1 MAPSTDGPAAVTDAT
16 TTDSTTTDMY
26 VDEKA
31 GSGLQ
36 RTAQNDG
43 DDYGIKAE
51 PSAQVVD
58 RRPDVGPNYDD
69 DTFPPGGVDANNV
82 VFWDGPDDPENPYNW
97 KPRVKVFNCV
107 LISALTFVT
116 PLASSMFAPGVPKL
130 MRDFKSDSK
139 ELAAFCVSVYILG
152 FAAGP
157 MLFAPL
163 SELYGR
169 TRIYHIANVGFIAFL
184 IGCALAPTLNALIIF
199 RFLSG
204 VFGSCPVTN
213 GGGSIS
219 DMILQQHRG
228 AAMAGF
234 SIGPLLGPI
243 IGPVVGGIVAERL
256 SWRWVFWVLVI
267 LSSFLSLVFLAF
279 SRETYAPVLL
289 QRKTDRLRRENIIN
303 NNNHNNHN
311 NHNAAALLRSKLD
324 AGLTPR
330 ELFLR
335 AILRPFKLLV
345 FSPICAICNVFVGI
359 AYGYLYIMF
368 TSITPLFEQQ
378 YGFDGVR
385 AGLAFLGLGVGSMLG
400 VAYFSSASDGYIK
413 KRAKEAGELAADDD
427 EDGGGGGGGG
437 DGEEVM
443 ARRRPSVGAIKPEYR
458 LPPLRLGAVLLPV
471 GLFIYGWTAQYKVH
485 WIVPIIGTT
494 IMGVGNLV
502 IFMSLQLYLV
512 DTFTIYAASALAA
525 NSVVRSLLG
534 AVLPLAGGPMY
545 EKLGLGWGNSLL
557 AFIAVALIPVPWL
570 FMRYGEFLR
579 KRFAIETL

>member
-1 MAPSTDGPAAVTDAT
+1 MPTSTDGPAAVTDAT

-31 GSGLQ
+31 GRGPQ
-36 RTAQNDG
+36 HAAQNDG
-43 DDYGIKAE
+43 NNYGIKSE
-51 PSAQVVD
+51 PTARVVD
-58 RRPDVGPNYDD
+58 RRTDVGPNYD
-69 DTFPPGGVDANNV
+69 VDANV

-97 KPRVKVFNCV
+97 KPWVKVFNCV

-130 MRDFKSDSK
+130 MREFKSDSK

-169 TRIYHIANVGFIAFL
+169 TRIYHISNVGFIAFL
-184 IGCALAPTLNALIIF
+184 IGCALAPTLNALILF

-267 LSSFLSLVFLAF
+267 LSSLLSLAFLAF

-289 QRKTDRLRRENIIN
+289 QRKTDRLRRENIN
-303 NNNHNNHN
+303 
-311 NHNAAALLRSKLD
+311 NAAALLRSKLD
-324 AGLTPR
+324 AGLPPR

-413 KRAKEAGELAADDD
+413 KKAKEAAELAADDD
-427 EDGGGGGGGG
+427 DDDGGEAG
-437 DGEEVM
+437 M

-458 LPPLRLGAVLLPV
+458 LPPLRLGAVLLPA

-485 WIVPIIGTT
+485 WIVPIIGTA

-579 KRFAIETL
+579 KRFAIENL

>member
-1 MAPSTDGPAAVTDAT
+1 
-16 TTDSTTTDMY
+16 
-26 VDEKA
+26 
-31 GSGLQ
+31 
-36 RTAQNDG
+36 
-43 DDYGIKAE
+43 
-51 PSAQVVD
+51 
-58 RRPDVGPNYDD
+58 
-69 DTFPPGGVDANNV
+69 
-82 VFWDGPDDPENPYNW
+82 
-97 KPRVKVFNCV
+97 
-107 LISALTFVT
+107 
-116 PLASSMFAPGVPKL
+116 
-130 MRDFKSDSK
+130 
-139 ELAAFCVSVYILG
+139 
-152 FAAGP
+152 

-219 DMILQQHRG
+219 DMIIQQHRG

-267 LSSFLSLVFLAF
+267 LSSLLSLVFLAF

-289 QRKTDRLRRENIIN
+289 QRKTDRLRRENINNNIN
-303 NNNHNNHN
+303 N
-311 NHNAAALLRSKLD
+311 NAAALLRSKLD

-400 VAYFSSASDGYIK
+400 VAYFSSASDRYIK
-413 KRAKEAGELAADDD
+413 KKAKEAGDLAADDD
-427 EDGGGGGGGG
+427 DG
-437 DGEEVM
+437 DGEEGMV
-443 ARRRPSVGAIKPEYR
+443 RRRPSVGAIKPEYR

-494 IMGVGNLV
+494 IMG
-502 IFMSLQLYLV
+502 SLQLYLV

-579 KRFAIETL
+579 KRFAIENL

>member
-1 MAPSTDGPAAVTDAT
+1 MPTSTDGPAAVTDAT
-16 TTDSTTTDMY
+16 ATDSTTTDMY

-31 GSGLQ
+31 GRGPQHAPQSNGNSYGLKSEP
-36 RTAQNDG
+36 TAH
-43 DDYGIKAE
+43 
-51 PSAQVVD
+51 VVD
-58 RRPDVGPNYDD
+58 RRTDAGPNYDD
-69 DTFPPGGVDANNV
+69 DADMLPPGAGVDTNNV

-97 KPRVKVFNCV
+97 KPWVKVFNCV

-130 MRDFKSDSK
+130 MREFKSDSK

-169 TRIYHIANVGFIAFL
+169 TRIYHISNVGFIAFL

-267 LSSFLSLVFLAF
+267 LSSLLSLVFLAF

-289 QRKTDRLRRENIIN
+289 QRKTDRLRRENINIIN
-303 NNNHNNHN
+303 NSN
-311 NHNAAALLRSKLD
+311 NAAALLRSKLD

-385 AGLAFLGLGVGSMLG
+385 AGLAFLGLGLGSMLG

-413 KRAKEAGELAADDD
+413 KKAKEAAELAADDGD
-427 EDGGGGGGGG
+427 DDGGEAG
-437 DGEEVM
+437 M
-443 ARRRPSVGAIKPEYR
+443 PRRRPSVGAIKPEYR
-458 LPPLRLGAVLLPV
+458 LPPLRLGAVLLPA

-485 WIVPIIGTT
+485 WIVPIIGTA

-579 KRFAIETL
+579 KRFAIENL

>member
-1 MAPSTDGPAAVTDAT
+1 MATSANAAPALDRPVNVEAT
-16 TTDSTTTDMY
+16 SGDDSATEMN

-31 GSGLQ
+31 DG
-36 RTAQNDG
+36 TAG
-43 DDYGIKAE
+43 PGPPPEDDSTTKKDNAKAE
-51 PSAQVVD
+51 ATEQQIDYSATA
-58 RRPDVGPNYDD
+58 GPR
-69 DTFPPGGVDANNV
+69 PPGLDDEGI
-82 VFWDGPDDPENPYNW
+82 VFWDGDDDPHNPYNW
-97 KPRVKVFNCV
+97 PNWVKVFNCV

-116 PLASSMFAPGVPKL
+116 PLASSMFAPGVPNL
-130 MRDFKSDSK
+130 MREFHSSSE

-169 TRIYHIANVGFIAFL
+169 TRIYHVANIGFIAFL
-184 IGCALAPTLNALIIF
+184 IGCALAPSLKALIVF

-219 DMILQQHRG
+219 DMITQRNRG

-234 SIGPLLGPI
+234 SVGPLLGPI
-243 IGPVVGGIVAERL
+243 IGPVVGGVVADKL
-256 SWRWVFWVLVI
+256 SWRWVFWVLAA
-267 LSSFLSLVFLAF
+267 LAGALALLFLLLA
-279 SRETYAPVLL
+279 RETYAPVLL
-289 QRKTDRLRRENIIN
+289 QRKTDRLCKETGD
-303 NNNHNNHN
+303 
-311 NHNAAALLRSKLD
+311 LTLRSKLD
-324 AGLTPR
+324 AGLAPG
-330 ELFLR
+330 ELFTR
-335 AILRPFKLLV
+335 AILRPFKLLA
-345 FSPICAICNVFVGI
+345 FSPICAICNVFVGV

-368 TSITPLFEQQ
+368 TSITPLFQRQ
-378 YGFDGVR
+378 YGFDGIH

-400 VAYFSSASDGYIK
+400 VGYFSSASDRYMK
-413 KRAKEAGELAADDD
+413 KKAREAGEAAAVDEELA
-427 EDGGGGGGGG
+427 
-437 DGEEVM
+437 
-443 ARRRPSVGAIKPEYR
+443 RRPSVSAMKPEHR
-458 LPPLRLGAVLLPV
+458 LPPLRIGAVLLPV

-485 WIVPIIGTT
+485 WIVPIIGTA
-494 IMGVGNLV
+494 IMGVGNLI
-502 IFMSLQLYLV
+502 IFMALQLYLV

-545 EKLGLGWGNSLL
+545 AKLGLGWGNSLL

-579 KRFAIETL
+579 KKFAIENL

>member
-1 MAPSTDGPAAVTDAT
+1 
-16 TTDSTTTDMY
+16 
-26 VDEKA
+26 
-31 GSGLQ
+31 
-36 RTAQNDG
+36 
-43 DDYGIKAE
+43 
-51 PSAQVVD
+51 
-58 RRPDVGPNYDD
+58 
-69 DTFPPGGVDANNV
+69 
-82 VFWDGPDDPENPYNW
+82 
-97 KPRVKVFNCV
+97 
-107 LISALTFVT
+107 
-116 PLASSMFAPGVPKL
+116 
-130 MRDFKSDSK
+130 
-139 ELAAFCVSVYILG
+139 
-152 FAAGP
+152 
-157 MLFAPL
+157 
-163 SELYGR
+163 
-169 TRIYHIANVGFIAFL
+169 
-184 IGCALAPTLNALIIF
+184 
-199 RFLSG
+199 
-204 VFGSCPVTN
+204 
-213 GGGSIS
+213 
-219 DMILQQHRG
+219 
-228 AAMAGF
+228 MAGF

-267 LSSFLSLVFLAF
+267 LSSFLSLIFLAF

-289 QRKTDRLRRENIIN
+289 QRKTDRLRRRRRQQN
-303 NNNHNNHN
+303 NNNTE
-311 NHNAAALLRSKLD
+311 ALLRSKLD

-400 VAYFSSASDGYIK
+400 VAYFSSASDRYIK
-413 KRAKEAGELAADDD
+413 KKAKEAGELAVDDD
-427 EDGGGGGGGG
+427 ND
-437 DGEEVM
+437 DNGEEGM
-443 ARRRPSVGAIKPEYR
+443 AARRRPSVGAIKPEYR

-485 WIVPIIGTT
+485 WIVPIIGTA

-545 EKLGLGWGNSLL
+545 QKLGLGWGNSLL

-579 KRFAIETL
+579 KRFAIESL